1 MKYQIM
7 LNILFSLL
15 AKKTVSARELANRNE
30 VSERS
35 IYRYIDEMTI
45 AGIPIDIRRGRGGGV
60 YISDSF
66 RLPSNFFSKEEY
78 NATLSAL
85 QAMRGQLDDKAI
97 ESAIEK
103 LSCNVREEK
112 RDPSV
117 HGDIIVDSSTWG
129 DHQFTEKI
137 HLLQGAIRRNEIV
150 DIDYVSR
157 TGEHTKRHIEP
168 YVLIYKQNIWY
179 VYAYCLKRESFRLFK
194 IGRIRTMRLT
204 EKYFEKQEIDVADIP
219 LNFRQE
225 KVKTTT
231 VRLEIS
237 PEILPDAEEWLGLDC
252 IHPAEGKFC
261 ADIDLPEDD
270 GLIRKILSLGRG
282 VKVLYPQSVKEAVK
296 GSAKEIASYYE

>member
-7 LNILFSLL
+7 INILMTLL
-15 AKKTVSARELANRNE
+15 AKKTVSARELAQRNE

-35 IYRYIDEMTI
+35 VYRYIDEMII

-66 RLPSNFFSKEEY
+66 RLPNGFFTREEY

-85 QAMRGQLDDKAI
+85 QAMRGQLDDSAI
-97 ESAIEK
+97 DSAIEK
-103 LSCNVREEK
+103 IAATEREEMLS
-112 RDPSV
+112 PSL
-117 HGDIIVDSSTWG
+117 HGDIIVDSSGWG
-129 DHQFTEKI
+129 DYRFTEKI
-137 HLLQGAIRRNEIV
+137 HVLQGAIRRNEIV

-157 TGEHTKRHIEP
+157 TGEHTQRKIEP

-194 IGRIRTMRLT
+194 LGRIRTMRLT
-204 EKYFEKQEIDVADIP
+204 EKFFEKQEIDAAEIP
-219 LNFRQE
+219 LNFKQE

-237 PEILPDAEEWLGLDC
+237 PEIMPDAEEWLGVEC
-252 IHPAEGKFC
+252 ILPAEGKFC
-261 ADIDLPEDD
+261 ATVDLPNDD

-282 VKVLYPQSVKEAVK
+282 VKVLYPQSVQEAVK
-296 GSAKEIASYYE
+296 EAAKEIASYYE